1 VIIVSEKMSL
11 EDVLKPYKSII
22 DNYDSAQKV
31 EWTRWSDRLPR
42 RVAKVTNMLE
52 ESIKTVDKWQ
62 NLNYVFIVIAAAV
75 PVIMTILIEVLSLTH
90 LASLID
96 LVFPAGVGVIEK
108 ILSNASKKKEAL
120 ISVYSPYSTLLS
132 DIIID
137 IFQKTYDSN
146 KQTYESKW
154 ADLNKILMNAGIAA

>member
-1 VIIVSEKMSL
+1 MIIVSEKMSL
-11 EDVLKPYKSII
+11 EDALKPYKSII

-31 EWTRWSDRLPR
+31 EWARWSDRLPR

-52 ESIKTVDKWQ
+52 EATEKVDKWQ

-75 PVIMTILIEVLSLTH
+75 PVIMTISIEVLSLTH

-108 ILSNASKKKEAL
+108 ILSKASKKKEAL
-120 ISVYSPYSTLLS
+120 LSVYSPYSTLLS

-137 IFQKTYDSN
+137 IFQKTYASN
-146 KQTYESKW
+146 RKTYESKW
-154 ADLNKILMNAGIAA
+154 TDLNKILINAGIAG